1 MGWVVG
7 LVVCFAR
14 VFVGGINFPPTKQ
27 TVSNMATVPTP
38 LNDVKSAGSTYSMS
52 QITPQ
57 VNLRLFAKWKCSTQL
72 VEM

>member
-7 LVVCFAR
+7 LVVCFAC
-14 VFVGGINFPPTKQ
+14 VFVGEINFPPTKQ

-52 QITPQ
+52 QNPKL
-57 VNLRLFAKWKCSTQL
+57 VKLRMFAPWECSIHFRKL
-72 VEM
+72 